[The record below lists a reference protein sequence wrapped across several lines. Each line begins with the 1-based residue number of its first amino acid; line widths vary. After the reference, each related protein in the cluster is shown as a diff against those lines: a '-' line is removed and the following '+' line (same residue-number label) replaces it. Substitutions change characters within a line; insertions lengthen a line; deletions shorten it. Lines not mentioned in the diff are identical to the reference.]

1 MTPKDLMLLFTMTIT
16 RVTKNENENDGHVFD
31 IILPLFSLSIPG
43 TVRNAQLKIKINKNY
58 IYIYKKTW
66 GGHFEDC
73 LPCLRQK
80 KNMTKV
86 GNKHIVV
93 LKK

>member
-43 TVRNAQLKIKINKNY
+43 TVRNAQLKIKINKFVY
-58 IYIYKKTW
+58 IYI
-66 GGHFEDC
+66 
-73 LPCLRQK
+73 Q
-80 KNMTKV
+80 KNM
-86 GNKHIVV
+86 GWS
-93 LKK
+93 L